1 MLVFGQYA
9 FRFNII
15 QLIEN
20 CFPILKIAE
29 RISIHFVS
37 LLWWAVKFNS
47 SVIVCPGTPR
57 IFRTVSL

>member
-15 QLIEN
+15 QLIVN

-29 RISIHFVS
+29 RISIQFVS

-47 SVIVCPGTPR
+47 LVTVCPGTPC